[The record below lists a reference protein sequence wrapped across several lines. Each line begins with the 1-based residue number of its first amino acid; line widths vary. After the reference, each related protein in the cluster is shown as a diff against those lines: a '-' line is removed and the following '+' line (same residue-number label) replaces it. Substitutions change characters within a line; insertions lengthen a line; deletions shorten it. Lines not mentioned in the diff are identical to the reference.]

1 MKHLFTR
8 LSLLL
13 LAFALPAAQG
23 AIGGLSFNG
32 FGGNTR
38 ASLILDHETAPPG
51 STVIAGVK
59 LSMSKNWHTYWRNP
73 GESGKP
79 TEINWK
85 LPTGITPG
93 EIRWPVPHKAT
104 FWDLG
109 TYEYSDEAVLLVPL
123 AIADSMAPGE
133 YPLAAD
139 LSWLECESEGACVPG
154 KGSISATLTIGTA
167 SKESPAAEAIRTWQQ
182 RLPVA
187 NRSAVVAARWDGE
200 PVKKKSSAERK
211 VLLEWESGHT
221 NTDFFATHFGK
232 DWQLSP
238 LAEVVSTKD
247 GRKQIRTTVTLY
259 EGDWPTEFAGILVDL
274 ASDPHHPTAEEV
286 TARFDARLGSAPA
299 AAGIS
304 GAAPTATPAKVDKPL
319 IYWLLLAFVGGL
331 ILNIM
336 PCVLPVISLKIL
348 GFVKQANEAP
358 ARVRKLGL
366 VYSVGVLCSFLALA
380 GLVVA
385 VQQAGRVASWGM
397 QFQSPVFLV
406 CMLTLIVLVA
416 LNLFGL
422 FEVYL
427 GGGAMTAAN
436 DLAAKEG
443 ATGAFFNG
451 VLATALATPC
461 TAPFLAPAL
470 GFAFA
475 QPAALIVLFFL
486 TIGAGLALP
495 YLVLCFQPQWLRFL
509 PRPGNWMV
517 QFKKLMGFP
526 MLATAVW
533 MFWVAT
539 RSFGGDGSLW
549 LGLFLVVVSLA
560 AFIWGEFVQ
569 RGSKGRGVAAFIAI
583 GLVAAG
589 YAYALESQLHWR
601 NPAPPA
607 AAGIVKSG
615 ADGIEWHPWSPE
627 AVAAA
632 QQAGRPVLV
641 DFTADWCLTC
651 KANKKS
657 SIEIDSTRAKL
668 KELNFATLIGD
679 NTLSR
684 PDIATE
690 LQKYGRAGVPLVL
703 VYPADPAAEP
713 IVLPTLLT
721 PGIVHEALAKA
732 TQ

>member
-1 MKHLFTR
+1 MKFLR
-8 LSLLL
+8 SLLL
-13 LAFALPAAQG
+13 LLLLVGFTDNLTG
-23 AIGGLSFNG
+23 AIGGFDLRG
-32 FGGNTR
+32 FSDRNTSP
-38 ASLILDHETAPPG
+38 SLILDHEVAPPG
-51 STVIAGVK
+51 ATVIAGVK
-59 LSMSKNWHTYWRNP
+59 LKMANNWHTYWRNP

-79 TEINWK
+79 TSVDWK
-85 LPTGITPG
+85 LPAGITAG
-93 EIRWPVPHKAT
+93 EIRWPVPLEAE
-104 FWDLG
+104 FWELG
-109 TYEYSDEAVLLVPL
+109 TYEYAKEVVLLVPL
-123 AIADSMAPGE
+123 TIAESVPAGE
-133 YPLAAD
+133 HKLAAD
-139 LSWLECESEGACVPG
+139 LKWLECESDGACVPG
-154 KGSISATLTIGTA
+154 QGSIAGTLVVGA
-167 SKESPAAEAIRTWQQ
+167 ESKPSPAAAEILTWQQ
-182 RLPVA
+182 RLPA
-187 NRSAVVAARWDGE
+187 PNKSAVVAARWDGD
-200 PVKKKSSAERK
+200 PVKKKSFAERQL
-211 VLLEWESGHT
+211 LLEWPAAHT
-221 NTDFFATHFGK
+221 NFDFYAYHFGQ

-238 LAEVVSTKD
+238 RAEVVSTDK
-247 GRKQIRTTVTLY
+247 GRKVIRSTVSLF
-259 EGDWPTEFAGILVDL
+259 EGDWPTEFPGILVDL
-274 ASDPHHPTAEEV
+274 ASDPAHPSAEEV
-286 TARFDARLGSAPA
+286 VARFDVAIESA
-299 AAGIS
+299 
-304 GAAPTATPAKVDKPL
+304 TATEPAVPTGEEPEKPVV
-319 IYWLLLAFVGGL
+319 YWLLLAFVGGL

-348 GFVKQANEAP
+348 GFVKQANDEP
-358 ARVRKLGL
+358 ARVRKLGI
-366 VYSVGVLCSFLALA
+366 VYSGGVLCSFLALA
-380 GLVVA
+380 GLIVA

-436 DLAAKEG
+436 DLASKEG

-486 TIGAGLALP
+486 TIGAGLAFP
-495 YLVLCFQPQWLRFL
+495 YLVLSFQPQWLRFL

-569 RGSKGRGVAAFIAI
+569 RGAKRKGLAAAIAI
-583 GLVAAG
+583 GLVAGG
-589 YAYALESQLHWR
+589 YAYALEAQLNWR

-607 AAGIVKSG
+607 SAGGVVKSG
-615 ADGIEWHPWSPE
+615 EDGIEWHPWSVS
-627 AVAAA
+627 AITDAR
-632 QQAGRPVLV
+632 QAGRPVLV

-657 SIEIDSTRAKL
+657 SIEITSTRAKL
-668 KELNFATLIGD
+668 KELNFATLIAD

-684 PDIATE
+684 PDIAEE
-690 LQKYGRAGVPLVL
+690 LQTYGRAGVPLVL
-703 VYPADPAAEP
+703 VYPADPAAPP

-721 PGIVHEALAKA
+721 PGIVHDALERAAK
-732 TQ
+732 